1 MAGVNLDIVKEEHVR
16 EALDWLADVQDYGG
30 IGKYKRFILFKGRE
44 IPLKLV
50 VSVAYRFAEKS
61 KPKIGVIQGYTTLQM
76 ISVLEKLGGADKFG
90 YTTAIKEIDGEPG
103 SEPITSTAA
112 DRSSI
117 EVTVYNDDIGL
128 IKERRTV
135 KAAAGEGELRFSDIA
150 ARINPVTVHI
160 MPLPDAKDFAVLEQ
174 NYEYDLIS
182 HNKILDKYVGKEI
195 KIIDA
200 NEYQDRKDV
209 VSATLLSLTKSSEYT
224 VDEVYKIGGEIYL
237 GHPGIKVLP
246 ELPGNLI
253 SRPTLSWIYR
263 SRAARDYDI
272 EVSYLTEGMEWNA
285 DYVLFVADGKAAG
298 GLSGWVTVNNR
309 SGAEYADAKLK
320 LVAGE
325 INGMSRRRENLNRM
339 VLEAPRRRDEDD
351 DSNDGFAESAM
362 FDYHI
367 YDLGRPVT
375 IKQNQA
381 KQISLLEVHGVNV
394 IKQYTVNTAL
404 GNYYYLNSL
413 TENGAEQMPVSVHLM
428 FKNAKNNGLGIP
440 LPAGTIRIYT
450 ADVKGSR
457 QYIGEDRI
465 AHTPKDEEIRLKA
478 GEAFDIVA
486 ERKQVSFVQRT
497 PSIAVTEWKIALRNR
512 KEEDITVRVQEEAT
526 GVWEV
531 QETSHKCVAV
541 NASTFRFDVPVPKG
555 KEVEVKYKIRVER
568 V

>member
-1 MAGVNLDIVKEEHVR
+1 MADVNLDIN
-16 EALDWLADVQDYGG
+16 
-30 IGKYKRFILFKGRE
+30 
-44 IPLKLV
+44 
-50 VSVAYRFAEKS
+50 
-61 KPKIGVIQGYTTLQM
+61 
-76 ISVLEKLGGADKFG
+76 
-90 YTTAIKEIDGEPG
+90 EPEP
-103 SEPITSTAA
+103 EPITSTAA
-112 DRSSI
+112 DRRSV

-135 KAAAGEGELRFSDIA
+135 KTAAGEGELRFSDIA
-150 ARINPVTVHI
+150 AMINPVTVHI
-160 MPLPDAKDFAVLEQ
+160 MPLSDAKDFAVLEQ

-195 KIIDA
+195 KIIDD

-224 VDEVYKIGGEIYL
+224 VDEVYKIGDEIYL

-246 ELPGNLI
+246 KLPGSLI

-263 SRAARDYDI
+263 SKAARDYDI
-272 EVSYLTEGMEWNA
+272 EVSYLTEGMKWNA
-285 DYVLFVADGKAAG
+285 DYVLFVADGKSAG
-298 GLSGWVTVNNR
+298 GLSGWVTVNNQ

-325 INGMSRRRENLNRM
+325 INGMSRRRESRNRM
-339 VLEAPRRRDEDD
+339 MLEAPRRRDDEDESD
-351 DSNDGFAESAM
+351 DGFAESAM

-367 YDLGRPVT
+367 YDMGRRVT

-381 KQISLLEVHGVNV
+381 KQISLLEAHGVNV
-394 IKQYTVNTAL
+394 IKQYTVQSAL
-404 GNYYYLNSL
+404 GDYNFFNSL
-413 TENGAEQMPVSVHLM
+413 TQDGAEKIPVAVHLM

-440 LPAGTIRIYT
+440 LPAGTIRIYA

-486 ERKQVSFVQRT
+486 ERTQVSFTQRT
-497 PSIAVTEWKIALRNR
+497 PSVAVTEWKIALRNR
-512 KEEDITVRVQEEAT
+512 KDEDVTVRVQEEAA

-531 QETSHKCVAV
+531 SDVSHKCVAI

-555 KEVEVKYKIRVER
+555 KEVEVKYKIRVEK

>member
-1 MAGVNLDIVKEEHVR
+1 MADVNLDKVKEEHIR
-16 EALDWLADVQDYGG
+16 EALDWLVGIQDYGG
-30 IGKYKRFILFKGRE
+30 KGKFKRFILFKGRE

-50 VSVAYRFAEKS
+50 VSVAYRIADGG
-61 KPKIGVIQGYTTLQM
+61 KPQIGIIPGYNTLQM
-76 ISVLEKLGGADKFG
+76 AAVLEKLGGTGKFG
-90 YTTAIKEIDGEPG
+90 YAVAVKEIEESDP
-103 SEPITSTAA
+103 EPIESTAA
-112 DRSSI
+112 DRRSI

-128 IKERRTV
+128 IKEQRTI

-150 ARINPVTVHI
+150 AKINPVTVHI
-160 MPLPDAKDFAVLEQ
+160 VPLSDAKDFAVLEQ

-182 HNKILDKYVGKEI
+182 HAKLLDKYVGKEI
-195 KIIDA
+195 KIIDT

-209 VSATLLSLTKSSEYT
+209 VSATLLSLTKTSEYSDP
-224 VDEVYKIGGEIYL
+224 DEVYKIGDEIYL
-237 GHPGIKVLP
+237 GHPGVKVLP
-246 ELPGNLI
+246 KLPGSLI

-263 SRAARDYDI
+263 SKTARDYDI
-272 EVSYLTEGMEWNA
+272 EVSYLTDGMEWNA
-285 DYVLFVADGKAAG
+285 DYVLFVADGKVAG

-325 INGMSRRRENLNRM
+325 INGMMRRREHLNKM
-339 VLEAPRRRDEDD
+339 CLESPRISEVA
-351 DSNDGFAESAM
+351 DSDDGFAESEM

-381 KQISLLEVHGVNV
+381 KQISLLEAHGVEV
-394 IKQYTVNTAL
+394 IKQYTVHSAS
-404 GNYYYLNSL
+404 GHYSFFKSL
-413 TENGAEQMPVSVHLM
+413 TQDGAEKMPVSVHLM
-428 FKNAKNNGLGIP
+428 FKNTKQNGLGIP

-457 QYIGEDRI
+457 QYVGEDRI

-486 ERKQVSFVQRT
+486 ERTQVGFTQRT
-497 PSIAVTEWKIALRNR
+497 PSVAVTEWKIALRNR
-512 KEEDITVRVQEEAT
+512 KEEDVTVRVQENAT
-526 GVWEV
+526 GLWEV
-531 QETSHKCVAV
+531 SEVSHKCNII
-541 NASTFRFDVPVPKG
+541 NANMFRFDVPVPKG